1 MLNKRKQEFYDH
13 FQKLAPYYSRYK
25 KRYSYYWKDII
36 SYINY
41 FLTDDISILDVG
53 CGVGDTLSCLK
64 GSRKVGIDI
73 SPEMIKYAKLNYPDI
88 DFYEMDGI
96 NLTLNEKFDVIILSN
111 TIGYFVDI
119 EGVMLSLKSVCK
131 PETRIIITYYNHFWE
146 PILKFGEYIGIKKK
160 SPKQNWLTIKDIRNF
175 LSLSSFES
183 YRSAKRV
190 IFPVYIPLISYL
202 LNKIVGRFPLV
213 NNFGLNT
220 FVFARVSSAITY
232 QPNQFSTS
240 IVIPA
245 RNESGNIEN
254 ALLRMPKFGRH
265 TEIIFIEGNSTDSTW
280 EVIQEVQSKY
290 KDKYDIKTARQSGKG
305 KGDAVRKGYS
315 IASGDILMIL
325 DADLTVPPED
335 LPKFYNALIDRK
347 GEFINGSRLVYP
359 MDEKAMRPLNI
370 MGNKFFSTAFSWILE
385 QPIKD
390 TLCGTKVMFRK
401 DYDKLAK
408 NRKFFGEFDPFGD
421 FDLIFG
427 AYKLNLKIIDLP
439 ITYRERIYGDT
450 NISRFRHG
458 FILLRMTFFAITKIK
473 FW

>member
-1 MLNKRKQEFYDH
+1 MLDRRKQEFYDH
-13 FQKLAPYYSRYK
+13 FQKLAPFYSRYK

-36 SYINY
+36 SYVNY
-41 FLTDDISILDVG
+41 FLTDDVSILDVG
-53 CGVGDTLSCLK
+53 CGVGDTLSNLK
-64 GSRKVGIDI
+64 GRRKVGIDI
-73 SPEMIKYAKLNYPDI
+73 SPEMIKFGREKYHDI
-88 DFYEMDGI
+88 EFHEMDAI
-96 NLTLNEKFDVIILSN
+96 DIKLEEKFDVIVLSN

-119 EGVMLSLKSVCK
+119 EGVMLSLKKVCK

-146 PILKFGEYIGIKKK
+146 PILKFGEFIGIKKK

-175 LSLSSFES
+175 LSLSSFEA

-190 IFPVYIPLISYL
+190 IFPVYVPILSFI
-202 LNKIVGRFPLV
+202 LNKILGRLPIIT
-213 NNFGLNT
+213 NFGLNT

-232 QPNQFSTS
+232 EANQFSTS
-240 IVIPA
+240 VVIPA

-254 ALLRMPKFGRH
+254 AILRIPQFGKH
-265 TEIIFIEGNSTDSTW
+265 TEIIFVEGNSTDDTW
-280 EVIQEVQSKY
+280 ETIQMIQNKY
-290 KDKYDIKTARQSGKG
+290 VGEYDIKIIRQDGKG
-305 KGDAVRKGYS
+305 KGDAVRKAYS
-315 IASGDILMIL
+315 IATGDILMIL

-335 LPKFYNALIDRK
+335 LPKFYNAIIDRK

-359 MDEKAMRPLNI
+359 MDAKAMRPLNI
-370 MGNKFFSTAFSWILE
+370 IGNKFFSTAFSWILE

-401 DYDKLAK
+401 DYVKLSE
-408 NRKFFGEFDPFGD
+408 NRGFFGEFDPFGD

-450 NISRFRHG
+450 NISRFKHG
-458 FILLRMTFFAITKIK
+458 FILLRMTIFAITKIK